1 MKTTPRLPHDRRSQG
16 ANLMSTTLER
26 LLAGRFPDPDGS
38 GMLSV
43 PVRTVVIGTDLGR
56 SAAALL
62 APLNLGSRLAVLHDP
77 DTRAALGA
85 DVAAAA
91 SATFDVREILL
102 PRHPK
107 PDADTVAL
115 VRDAASASDAIV
127 AVGSGTINDL
137 GKYAAHLSGKP
148 YVVFGTAPSM
158 NGYTSVNAAITERS
172 HKKTLPASAAAG
184 VFLDLDVLAKAP
196 PRLIAAGFG
205 DSACRTTAQADW
217 LLAHR
222 LLDRTYR
229 RAPFALL
236 EEDEPSLFAQ
246 AAGLCRG
253 DRTALALLARTLA
266 LSGFG
271 MAICGGSYPASQAE
285 HLISHYLDMLG
296 RPDWP
301 ESFHGEHIGVT
312 TLTVARLQARLFA
325 AAESPPLR
333 PTGDTL
339 QAFIA
344 HFGEVLG
351 QECWTSFTPK
361 AFDAPTMAA
370 LDARLKRQWPEIRAA
385 VRQVLLPVET
395 LETALAAVNAPMT
408 PEALGV
414 PRPFYR
420 TATLH
425 ARRIRDRYTCLD
437 LAAAAGTL
445 QTYVDTL

>member
-1 MKTTPRLPHDRRSQG
+1 
-16 ANLMSTTLER
+16 MSNNLER

-43 PVRTVVIGTDLGR
+43 PVRTVVIGTDLAR

-62 APLNLGSRLAVLHDP
+62 APLKLGSRLAVVHDP
-77 DTRAALGA
+77 DTRAAMGA
-85 DVAAAA
+85 EVAAAA
-91 SATFDVREILL
+91 AATFDVQEIVL
-102 PRHPK
+102 PPHPK

-115 VRDAASASDAIV
+115 VRDAASGCDAIV

-158 NGYTSVNAAITERS
+158 NGYTSVNAAITERG
-172 HKKTLPASAAAG
+172 HKKTLPASGAAG
-184 VFLDLDVLAKAP
+184 VFLDLDVLGKAP

-217 LLAHR
+217 LLAHL
-222 LLDRTYR
+222 LLDQTYR

-236 EEDEPSLFAQ
+236 EEDEPAMFAL

-253 DRTALALLARTLA
+253 ERPALALLARTLS

-285 HLISHYLDMLG
+285 HLISHYIDMLG
-296 RPDWP
+296 KPEWP
-301 ESFHGEHIGVT
+301 ESFHGEHIAVT
-312 TLTVARLQARLFA
+312 TLTIARLQAQLFSTD
-325 AAESPPLR
+325 ESPSLR
-333 PTGDTL
+333 ATGDTP
-339 QAFIA
+339 QAFTE
-344 HFGEVLG
+344 HFGSVLG
-351 QECWTSFTPK
+351 QECWKAFTPK
-361 AFDAPTMAA
+361 AFDAAAMSA
-370 LDARLKRQWPEIRAA
+370 LDVRLKRQWPEIRSA
-385 VRQVLLPVET
+385 VRDVLLPVDT
-395 LETALAAVNAPMT
+395 IETALRAVNAPMT
-408 PEALGV
+408 PEALGI
-414 PRPFYR
+414 PRTFYR
-420 TATLH
+420 EATLH

-445 QTYVDTL
+445 QTYVDSL

>member
-1 MKTTPRLPHDRRSQG
+1 
-16 ANLMSTTLER
+16 MSNNLER

-62 APLNLGSRLAVLHDP
+62 APLRLGARLAVLHDP

-85 DVAAAA
+85 EVAAAA
-91 SATFDVREILL
+91 MAAFDVQEVVL
-102 PRHPK
+102 PPHPK

-115 VRDAASASDAIV
+115 VRNAASACDAIV

-158 NGYTSVNAAITERS
+158 NGYTSVNAAITERG
-172 HKKTLPASAAAG
+172 HKKTLPASGAAG
-184 VFLDLDVLAKAP
+184 VFLDLDVLGKAP

-217 LLAHR
+217 LLAHL
-222 LLDRTYR
+222 LLDQPYR

-236 EEDEPSLFAQ
+236 EEDEPAMFAQ

-253 DRTALALLARTLA
+253 DRAALALLARTLA

-285 HLISHYLDMLG
+285 HLISHYIDMLG
-296 RPDWP
+296 EPGWP
-301 ESFHGEHIGVT
+301 ESFHGEHIAVT
-312 TLTVARLQARLFA
+312 TLTIVRLQARLFA
-325 AAESPPLR
+325 AAESPTLR
-333 PTGDTL
+333 PTGDTP
-339 QAFIA
+339 QAFTA

-351 QECWTSFTPK
+351 QECWK
-361 AFDAPTMAA
+361 AFAPKNFDAAAMAG
-370 LDARLKRQWPEIRAA
+370 LDARLRRQWPEIRAA
-385 VRQVLLPVET
+385 IRAVLLPVDSIEA
-395 LETALAAVNAPMT
+395 ALAAVNAPMT

-420 TATLH
+420 AATLH

-445 QTYVDTL
+445 QNYVDTL

>member
-1 MKTTPRLPHDRRSQG
+1 
-16 ANLMSTTLER
+16 MSTNLER

-43 PVRTVVIGTDLGR
+43 PVHSVVIGTDLAR

-62 APLNLGSRLAVLHDP
+62 APLKLGSRLAVVHDP
-77 DTRAALGA
+77 DTRTAMGA
-85 DVAAAA
+85 EVAAAA
-91 SATFDVREILL
+91 AATFDVQEIVL
-102 PRHPK
+102 PSRPK

-115 VRDAASASDAIV
+115 VRDAASGCDAIV

-158 NGYTSVNAAITERS
+158 NGYTSVNAAIIERG
-172 HKKTLPASAAAG
+172 HKKTLPASGATG
-184 VFLDLDVLAKAP
+184 VFLDLDVLGRAP

-217 LLAHR
+217 LLAHL
-222 LLDRTYR
+222 LLDQTYR

-236 EEDEPSLFAQ
+236 EEDEPAMFTQ

-253 DRTALALLARTLA
+253 ERPALELLARTLA

-285 HLISHYLDMLG
+285 HLISHYIDMLG
-296 RPDWP
+296 KPEWP
-301 ESFHGEHIGVT
+301 ESFHGEHIAVT

-325 AAESPPLR
+325 AGERPTLR
-333 PTGDTL
+333 PTDDTP
-339 QAFIA
+339 QAFAA
-344 HFGEVLG
+344 HFGEALG
-351 QECWTSFTPK
+351 QECWMAFAPK
-361 AFDAPTMAA
+361 ALDAAAMAA
-370 LDARLKRQWPEIRAA
+370 LNARLGRQWPEISST
-385 VRQVLLPVET
+385 VREVLLPVDT
-395 LETALAAVNAPMT
+395 IETALRAVHAPMT

-414 PRPFYR
+414 PHAFYR
-420 TATLH
+420 EATLH

-437 LAAAAGTL
+437 LAAAAGSL
-445 QTYVDTL
+445 QTYVDSL